1 MNLNNKNTNK
11 EGAQNITKTDQNNEN
26 KKGSL
31 ERPEG
36 SKNGLGYPPG
46 IINFQNPS
54 HSGSPDKYPNQPAG
68 APGQSTAPGYPAY
81 PTYPA
86 YPSSAGYYPP
96 PFFPRRPLEPYGV
109 AAGTMGIVAMAIF
122 WLSIFPGLYGTIFFA
137 VIITISV
144 LGMIFGAYS
153 YANRLRRNISG
164 LVGLILS
171 IIATVLSSLIWSF
184 SHYDYYYD
192 RYEIIL
198 MLINN
203 LKLWLL

>member
-96 PFFPRRPLEPYGV
+96 PFFPILCRDHNNIRSWHDIRCVFICKSPAQEYLRAGGFNSIHHRYCIVFSDLEFL
-109 AAGTMGIVAMAIF
+109 T
-122 WLSIFPGLYGTIFFA
+122 L
-137 VIITISV
+137 
-144 LGMIFGAYS
+144 
-153 YANRLRRNISG
+153 RL
-164 LVGLILS
+164 
-171 IIATVLSSLIWSF
+171 
-184 SHYDYYYD
+184 
-192 RYEIIL
+192 
-198 MLINN
+198 
-203 LKLWLL
+203 LL